1 MPETKQAEKQTD
13 VKITQEE
20 TEGIRELQ
28 SKYTQ
33 ITVNLGQLS
42 IAMERTKE
50 NLDAMDTQRDEL
62 LAQHT
67 AAQEEER
74 KLVEELTSKYGI
86 GNLDL
91 DTGIFTPNE

>member
-1 MPETKQAEKQTD
+1 MPETKQTD
-13 VKITQEE
+13 VKITTEE
-20 TEGIRELQ
+20 SESIRELQ

-50 NLDAMDTQRDEL
+50 NLTAMDTQRDDL

-67 AAQEEER
+67 STQEEER